1 MAFSRGFSQPQPTAS
16 SNIIQLAVKGWALP
30 PSKWAENPSA
40 GLNAVVPW
48 LEKKAGRKIHDF
60 KDIGKTHVLLID
72 VEEQDVPRFTHLNGF
87 TFSSANIT
95 VEESKQRQQ
104 NGNHAPAGPRSLDS
118 RVSAAPSGPRSLQTR
133 FDQPNSLNAP
143 SGPRSNHRHPSH
155 NVDSMN
161 GVSNRSTSQSGS
173 SEAQQLR
180 TTLTSIIHR
189 RYNVA
194 EKFLDFSNLGTD
206 PEVQASGLVSMA
218 PGKVWRALFSICEN
232 EVFETPAK
240 RRDMVVSVSLASNAI
255 SSAQDVMTLSV
266 TFPAIHNLDLS
277 NNNLS
282 DPQNDLRFWRNHFKS
297 LEHLIISGNPLDTN
311 PKHKHTLSKW
321 WRSLK
326 LINGQPIDMAIT
338 SAGAANDIARTASP
352 APFGN
357 TAQNG
362 MPILDPSQSATLH
375 PEFGPGSTFG
385 LPQPGKDA
393 DTLQKEQLG
402 LKLSFETRLKMT
414 VVEQALVATNFDY
427 QQAFEAAGKAFEE
440 GRLGGDSF
448 LEV

>member
-1 MAFSRGFSQPQPTAS
+1 MAFGRGFSQSQPTAS

-48 LEKKAGRKIHDF
+48 LEKKAGRKIHDY

-95 VEESKQRQQ
+95 VEESKQRLPS
-104 NGNHAPAGPRSLDS
+104 GGHPPSGSRSLDN
-118 RVSAAPSGPRSLQTR
+118 RVSAPTGPRSLQTN
-133 FDQPNSLNAP
+133 FNQPNNLNVP
-143 SGPRSNHRHPSH
+143 SGQRSNHRHPSH

-161 GVSNRSTSQSGS
+161 GASNRAPPQKES
-173 SEAQQLR
+173 SEAQQMR
-180 TTLTSIIHR
+180 TTFTSIIHR
-189 RYNVA
+189 RYNA
-194 EKFLDFSNLGTD
+194 GERFLDFSNLGAD
-206 PEVQASGLVSMA
+206 PEVQASGLVNMT

-240 RRDMVVSVSLASNAI
+240 RRDMVISVSLASNAI
-255 SSAQDVMTLSV
+255 SSVQDIMTLSV

-282 DPQNDLRFWRNHFKS
+282 DPQNDMRFWRNHFKS

-311 PKHKHTLSKW
+311 PKHKQTLAKW

-326 LINGQPIDMAIT
+326 LINGQPVEMAIT
-338 SAGAANDIARTASP
+338 STTGPNDIARTASP

-357 TAQNG
+357 AAANG
-362 MPILDPSQSATLH
+362 APILDPAQSAAIH
-375 PEFGPGSTFG
+375 PEFGAGSTFG

-393 DTLQKEQLG
+393 DSLQKEQLG
-402 LKLSFETRLKMT
+402 LKLSFETRLKMN
-414 VVEQALVATNFDY
+414 VVEQALVATGFDY
-427 QQAFEAAGKAFEE
+427 QKAFEAAGKAFEE
-440 GRLGGDSF
+440 GRLGGESF